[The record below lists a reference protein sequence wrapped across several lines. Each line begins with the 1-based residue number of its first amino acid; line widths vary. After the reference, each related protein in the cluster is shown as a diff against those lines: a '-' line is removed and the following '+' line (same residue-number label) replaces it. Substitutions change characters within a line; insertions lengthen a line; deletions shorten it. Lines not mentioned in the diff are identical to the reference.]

1 MEAAKSELNF
11 GFGSL
16 DFENPLEVVLSEGQL
31 AIDGGRGSRGR
42 PRKISPVVKKMTK
55 ASDWGLEKFL
65 CVICKKPYQTLSNLQ
80 KHTVA
85 KHRVCQPVIQV
96 KCEFCGNIF
105 ADEGDFYK
113 HVDSSHFEISRITG
127 VVAQPHKEKVGYS
140 RSLGEVAREEAQED
154 GESNREI
161 LNRNFN
167 YTEGL
172 EFLNRDKTY

>member
-1 MEAAKSELNF
+1 MLHLYPVGPSIRNA
-11 GFGSL
+11 
-16 DFENPLEVVLSEGQL
+16 V
-31 AIDGGRGSRGR
+31 SR
-42 PRKISPVVKKMTK
+42 PVDKV
-55 ASDWGLEKFL
+55 
-65 CVICKKPYQTLSNLQ
+65 
-80 KHTVA
+80 
-85 KHRVCQPVIQV
+85 
-96 KCEFCGNIF
+96 